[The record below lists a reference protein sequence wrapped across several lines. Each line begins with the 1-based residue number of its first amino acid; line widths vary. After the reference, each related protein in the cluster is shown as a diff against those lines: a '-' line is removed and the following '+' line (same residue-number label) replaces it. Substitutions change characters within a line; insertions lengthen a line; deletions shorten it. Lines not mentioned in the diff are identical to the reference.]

1 MPSPHRIVRS
11 SHPTG
16 MTLETLDDLTLVA
29 LDGTPFPLERL
40 RGAPSVIVLMRH
52 LA

>member
-1 MPSPHRIVRS
+1 M
-11 SHPTG
+11 G
-16 MTLETLDDLTLVA
+16 MTPETIGDLTLVQ
-29 LDGTPFPLERL
+29 LDGTLFPLERL

>member
-1 MPSPHRIVRS
+1 
-11 SHPTG
+11 
-16 MTLETLDDLTLVA
+16 MTHETLGDLTLVA
-29 LDGTPFPLERL
+29 LDGTAFRLERL